1 MEHGGGDIMKKLAA
15 ILIGLA
21 IGSFATPGFS
31 ASPYTHQ
38 TALCAAVENSQPSAW
53 LLARLGSE
61 FFEQKN
67 VRTVTDSPVAVRSH
81 FNRAKDNR
89 IFLVSRWYDFNPQE
103 RYTFS
108 CQWIDPD
115 GLTYSETS
123 ASFETPESLDPGVF
137 FTYTASLDIDN
148 HVKEGQWTVV
158 ILLNGDLVDT
168 RDLTIASQ

>member
-108 CQWIDPD
+108 CH
-115 GLTYSETS
+115 ETS

-168 RDLTIASQ
+168 RDLTIASE